1 MVRSIPILAMLLAA
15 GLPAALG
22 QQTRPATRPAD
33 GPVAVVALHGPI
45 NNYSKDMLIRHVEQ
59 ARAGGAKTV
68 IIDLDTYGGLV
79 TAGLQISH
87 FIKNQRDIHTV
98 VYVREKAISAGA
110 MIALAANEIVM
121 NEFAQL
127 GDAAPISIAPGGT
140 LQPLHDAERAK
151 AESPVLA
158 DFINSAQTNGYSDH
172 LAAAMV
178 SVGRS
183 VYWVEHVETGQRKFV
198 DGGKHKE
205 LIESKQWKLV
215 EDEGIPNPVD
225 GPDTLLTLSG
235 RQAAMVGLARSTSPS
250 LAALVAERGYDVTTR
265 FERDFNQKVIG
276 FLSDDMVRGI
286 LMTVFLLSIY
296 IALHSP
302 GHGAPEVIAVM
313 TLAALLGV
321 PLLTGYAQ
329 WWEIVAILLGILLLT
344 VELFIIPGFGVAG
357 IAGIVLIL
365 GGLLFT
371 FVAPEPGRSPFSLPT
386 LPLTWT
392 ALRDGLLVIVA
403 AMTAS
408 LLLAAWLRR
417 YLPKLPYFNSLILS
431 TSVGDTETALAG
443 SFSNIEPNDEVPA
456 VGAGGEAVSDLRPG
470 GTARFLDPAGRSHLV
485 SVVSDTGFVVRGTPV
500 IVREVSGNR
509 IVVRA
514 APKKEEKTA

>member
-1 MVRSIPILAMLLAA
+1 MVRSLLILAMLLAG

-22 QQTRPATRPAD
+22 QQTRPATRPAN
-33 GPVAVVALHGPI
+33 GPVAVVALHGAI
-45 NNYSKDMLIRHVEQ
+45 DNYSKDTFIRHFEQ
-59 ARAGGAKTV
+59 ARAAGAKTV

-79 TAGLQISH
+79 QSGLELSH
-87 FIKNQRDIHTV
+87 FIKNQTDVHTV

-110 MIALAANEIVM
+110 MVALAANEIVM
-121 NEFAQL
+121 NDFARI
-127 GDAAPISIAPGGT
+127 GDAAPIAIGPGGT
-140 LQPLHDAERAK
+140 LQPLPAAERAK
-151 AESPVLA
+151 SESPVLA
-158 DFINSAQTNGYSDH
+158 DFIDSAQTNGYSEH

-183 VYWVEHVETGQRKFV
+183 VYWIEHAETGQRRFV
-198 DGGKHKE
+198 DAEKHKE

-215 EDEGIPNPVD
+215 EEPGVPNPVD

-235 RQAAMVGLARSTSPS
+235 RQATLVGLAASNIQS
-250 LAALVAERGYDVTTR
+250 LSGLIADRNYNVVAR

-276 FLSDDMVRGI
+276 FLANEVVRGV

-296 IALHSP
+296 IALHTP
-302 GHGAPEVIAVM
+302 GHGAAEVLAVV

-329 WWEIVAILLGILLLT
+329 WWEIVAILLGIVLLA
-344 VELFIIPGFGVAG
+344 VELFIIPGFGVVG
-357 IAGIVLIL
+357 LAGIVLIL

-371 FVAPEPGRSPFSLPT
+371 FVAPEPGRSPFSLPS

-392 ALRDGLLVIVA
+392 ALRNGLLVLVA
-403 AMTAS
+403 ALSAS
-408 LLLAAWLRR
+408 LMLAIWLRR
-417 YLPKLPYFNSLILS
+417 YLPRLPYFNSLILN
-431 TSVGDTETALAG
+431 TSVGTTESARAG
-443 SFSNIEPNDEVPA
+443 SLTNIEPNDEVPA

-470 GTARFLDPAGRSHLV
+470 GTARFLDPAGQSHV
-485 SVVSDTGFVVRGTPV
+485 ISVVSDTGFVVRGTPV
-500 IVREVSGNR
+500 VVREVNGNR

-514 APKKEEKTA
+514 APQKEEKTA